1 MPELTTKDRLQPSL
15 LDRLTD
21 DESEAAVE
29 SRERR
34 VLSMSDLRRSVIRD
48 IEWLFNAGNL
58 ATVLDLSEHDQV
70 AESVVNFGLP
80 DLAGATAS
88 GLDPNA
94 LERLVRQ
101 AIWSFEPRILRHSV
115 KVSCLVS
122 EDLMNR
128 NALVFVIEGELWGQ
142 PLPTRLYLRTE
153 VDLDTGAVAVSEGGA
168 EG

>member
-1 MPELTTKDRLQPSL
+1 MPELTPRDRLQPSL

-21 DESEAAVE
+21 DEPEVAVE
-29 SRERR
+29 SRDRR
-34 VLSMSDLRRSVIRD
+34 VLSMSELRRSVIRD

-58 ATVLDLSEHDQV
+58 ASVLDLSEHDHV
-70 AESVVNFGLP
+70 ADSVVNFGLP
-80 DLAGATAS
+80 ELAGATAS
-88 GLDPNA
+88 GVDPSA

-115 KVSCLVS
+115 KVRCLVS

-142 PLPTRLYLRTE
+142 PLPTSLYLRTE
-153 VDLDTGAVAVSEGGA
+153 VDLDSGTVVVSEGGS
-168 EG
+168 ED